1 MESQI
6 SDIKKTVFLQS
17 LKKILFIGIFF
28 FTILGFAQCPT
39 VTNTSQSFCD
49 IQSPTVS
56 NLQAINNGGGVR
68 WFPTETAT
76 VPLLPSAGLV
86 NGEDYFA
93 DSNGG
98 NCGTRVRVVVTIY
111 GPPTGLNFQGR
122 CVDFPEQATVA
133 TLVASGNNVQ
143 WYNVPNGGTP
153 LPLSTVLVPNTIYYA
168 NQENPDTGC
177 RTSRLSVFVT
187 VGVVPVP
194 VRTKSTTFL

>member
-68 WFPTETAT
+68 WFATETAT

-86 NGEDYFA
+86 NG
-93 DSNGG
+93 
-98 NCGTRVRVVVTIY
+98 
-111 GPPTGLNFQGR
+111 
-122 CVDFPEQATVA
+122 
-133 TLVASGNNVQ
+133 
-143 WYNVPNGGTP
+143 
-153 LPLSTVLVPNTIYYA
+153 
-168 NQENPDTGC
+168 
-177 RTSRLSVFVT
+177 
-187 VGVVPVP
+187 
-194 VRTKSTTFL
+194 